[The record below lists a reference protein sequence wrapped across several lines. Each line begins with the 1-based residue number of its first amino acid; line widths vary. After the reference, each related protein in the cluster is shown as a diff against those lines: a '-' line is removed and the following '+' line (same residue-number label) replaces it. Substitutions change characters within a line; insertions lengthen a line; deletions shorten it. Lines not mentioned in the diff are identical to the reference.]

1 MTTPAL
7 PQTSDDLENTFLR
20 DNSRKKS
27 YAKALQEDNLQ
38 DSPLEAGNG
47 EMEDQPYQDSDIEEW
62 SGDVAGQPGAKDGQ
76 AEETWE
82 IHVPTELKRKLASL
96 WQTSIIIKLMG

>member
-27 YAKALQEDNLQ
+27 YAKALQEDNMQ
-38 DSPLEAGNG
+38 DTPLKL
-47 EMEDQPYQDSDIEEW
+47 EME
-62 SGDVAGQPGAKDGQ
+62 
-76 AEETWE
+76 
-82 IHVPTELKRKLASL
+82 KRKTNYTMIATLKSGVE
-96 WQTSIIIKLMG
+96 T